1 MIDWLIYLVMGK
13 LMIYLGMKF
22 PLPDFLERNKK
33 INDWHSC
40 PLCFGVWVYGF
51 LAYILHMDL
60 LTVLGFW
67 YVPFVSELITGGA
80 ISFIVFIFSIGWK
93 DVFAPDIV
101 V

>member
-1 MIDWLIYLVMGK
+1 MNDWIVYLVMGK

-22 PLPDFLERNKK
+22 PLPDVLERNEK
-33 INDWHSC
+33 IKQWHSC

-51 LAYILHMDL
+51 LAYFLHMDL
-60 LTVLGFW
+60 LTILGFW

-80 ISFIVFIFSIGWK
+80 ISFLVYVFSIGWK

>member
-13 LMIYLGMKF
+13 LMIFLGMKF

-33 INDWHSC
+33 IREWHSC
-40 PLCFGVWVYGF
+40 PLCFGVYVY
-51 LAYILHMDL
+51 AILSFVLHLDL

-80 ISFIVFIFSIGWK
+80 ISFLVYIFSVGWK
-93 DVFAPDIV
+93 DVFAPEIV